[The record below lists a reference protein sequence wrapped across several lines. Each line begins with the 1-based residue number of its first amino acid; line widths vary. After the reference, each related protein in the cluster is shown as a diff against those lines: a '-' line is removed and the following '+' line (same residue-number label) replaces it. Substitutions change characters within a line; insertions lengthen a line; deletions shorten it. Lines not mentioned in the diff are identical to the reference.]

1 MNREIVITVATY
13 KRPDLLSEL
22 LRSLEKEHR
31 RTAFTVIVIDNDA
44 SGSGEAVVASS
55 DLPITYAIEPVP
67 GIVAARNAALDRL
80 PATATHVV
88 FVDDDETVS
97 EGWLD
102 ELLRAEERY
111 GADVVCGPVLSVFPD
126 DSPRWI
132 RDGGYIQRSNESEGV
147 TNRVPATNNTLV
159 TTALLH
165 RAGDPRFDEAFSHTG
180 GSDTAFFTPL
190 IAGGARVAWAPSAL
204 VSERVPSNRLTFKWV
219 MRRYI
224 RVNNVSGR
232 MMLATTS
239 RPVLLSKALA
249 SIAYG
254 VAKTT
259 FAVVR
264 GKGLRLVDTRYVT
277 RGLGWLGAVSDR
289 LVQEYSR
296 PGKDG

>member
-13 KRPDLLSEL
+13 KRPDLLREL
-22 LRSLEKEHR
+22 LASLEREHR
-31 RTAFTVIVIDNDA
+31 RTAFSVIVIDNDA
-44 SGSGEAVVASS
+44 AGSGEPVVAAS
-55 DLPITYAIEPVP
+55 DLPLLYAVEPQP
-67 GIVAARNAALDRL
+67 GIVAARNAALERL
-80 PATATHVV
+80 PDRTTHVV
-88 FVDDDETVS
+88 FVDDDETVG
-97 EGWLD
+97 EGWLE
-102 ELLRAEERY
+102 ELLRVEQLH
-111 GADVVCGPVLSVFPD
+111 GADIVCGPVDSVFPD

-132 RDGGYIQRSNESEGV
+132 IDGGYIQRSDEAEGI
-147 TNRVPATNNTLV
+147 TDRIPATNNTLV

-190 IAGGARVAWAPSAL
+190 LLMGARVAWAPSAR
-204 VSERVPSNRLTFKWV
+204 VAERVPLNRLTFKWV

-232 MMLATTS
+232 MMLATTP
-239 RPVLLSKALA
+239 RPVLLVKAVA

-259 FAVVR
+259 LALVR
-264 GKGLRLVDTRYVT
+264 GKGLRLIDTRYVT
-277 RGLGWLGAVSDR
+277 RGLGWIGAVTDR

-296 PGKDG
+296 PAKNG